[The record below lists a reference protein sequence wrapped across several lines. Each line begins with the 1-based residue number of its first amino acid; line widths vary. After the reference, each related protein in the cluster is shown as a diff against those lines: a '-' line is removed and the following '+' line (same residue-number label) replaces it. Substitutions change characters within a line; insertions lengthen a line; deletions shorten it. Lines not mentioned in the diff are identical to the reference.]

1 MFIVWKQ
8 RVKTA
13 SLNCEKKLLNDRQLD
28 LVTKGFTS
36 TGYHKAFQIYIIY
49 YLQYK

>member
-36 TGYHKAFQIYIIY
+36 TGYHKAFQYQQAKYI
-49 YLQYK
+49 